1 MMELA
6 LKPRSS
12 DFKHWNKKR
21 KYFIVIKHI
30 PSKIYK
36 IFSVIGNFLEKIK

>member
-1 MMELA
+1 MELA

-21 KYFIVIKHI
+21 KYFIVLKNIQ
-30 PSKIYK
+30 SKIYRR
-36 IFSVIGNFLEKIK
+36 FSGIGSFPEKIK